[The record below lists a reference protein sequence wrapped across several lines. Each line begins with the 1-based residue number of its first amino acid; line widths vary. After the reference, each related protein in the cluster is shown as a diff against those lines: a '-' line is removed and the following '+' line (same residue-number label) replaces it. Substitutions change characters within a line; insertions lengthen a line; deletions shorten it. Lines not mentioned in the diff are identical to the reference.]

1 MFCLSSILLWWYI
14 ACLSSIFHVL
24 LMWKHLPWQ
33 PQWQR
38 ISYHWHCDHL
48 KRNAGTVWASPIV
61 HPVLISCAGPLSPSD
76 ILLFSLHIEACDCIS
91 DIQNFLHIE
100 LLNIMYCLTS
110 SEYLN
115 WYRYNHE
122 ANGVKWD
129 SGLTYKAYEATNAMC
144 ARGFD
149 HHPGTE
155 AEYGS
160 LWAHSNR
167 CEDVSGGA
175 LVTALQS
182 WYSECPL
189 YTGESSWQISGHF
202 TQMVWR
208 KSTKYGMWAQSCSSP
223 DG

>member
-1 MFCLSSILLWWYI
+1 MSAGKMMKFLSFCLVALVPN
-14 ACLSSIFHVL
+14 CLAQKEDSRVT
-24 LMWKHLPWQ
+24 K
-33 PQWQR
+33 
-38 ISYHWHCDHL
+38 
-48 KRNAGTVWASPIV
+48 
-61 HPVLISCAGPLSPSD
+61 
-76 ILLFSLHIEACDCIS
+76 
-91 DIQNFLHIE
+91 
-100 LLNIMYCLTS
+100 
-110 SEYLN
+110 YLN

-223 DG
+223 D